1 MLYDVIIIGAGASGL
16 TCAIEAAKQNKSV
29 LVIERLQ
36 KAGKKILAT
45 GNGKCNM
52 ANSSLTPSC
61 YHSDDLQKTVRILGQ
76 NPYAFVTGYFGSLG
90 VQSYQQNGYFYPSS
104 NQAATIV
111 SALLLAATYYGVAFQ
126 YDTKIASI
134 QHKTNRYLLTAETS
148 ERFECKNVVLACGG
162 KAQPKLGSDGS
173 GLQLASELSHTII
186 PPFPALTAL
195 HSSLPYCKE
204 LKGVRQKG
212 IVTLFVNGHSVG
224 HEIGEIQFTDYG
236 LSGIAVFNLSH
247 AANEALSKKA
257 TVSISLHLIS
267 DVSEDDFLSDTIAK
281 KEHCPYMTCLQYLNG
296 YLPEKLASCC
306 LKACHIKQ
314 ESFLTS
320 LNKAQLHKLYHQ
332 ITKFD
337 FPITHSNSFD
347 ASQVMAGGV
356 ALHELT
362 ETLESRIHKG
372 LYIIGEL
379 VNVDGICGGYNLM
392 WAFRTGYI
400 AGTNL

>member
-16 TCAIEAAKQNKSV
+16 ICAIEAAKKNKSI

-36 KAGKKILAT
+36 KAGKKVLAT
-45 GNGKCNM
+45 GNGKCNI

-61 YHSDDLQKTVRILGQ
+61 YHSDDLQKAIRILGQ
-76 NPYAFVTGYFGSLG
+76 NPYTFVTGYFDSLG
-90 VQSYQQNGYFYPSS
+90 VQTYQQNGYVYPSS

-111 SALLLAATYYGVAFQ
+111 SALLLAATYYGVSIQ
-126 YDTKIASI
+126 YDTKITSI
-134 QHKTNRYLLTAETS
+134 QHKTNQYLLIAESS
-148 ERFECKNVVLACGG
+148 ERFTCKKVVLACGG

-173 GLQLASELSHTII
+173 GLHLAAELSHTIVA
-186 PPFPALTAL
+186 PFPALTAL
-195 HSSLPYCKE
+195 HSSLPFCKE

-212 IVTLFVNGHSVG
+212 TVTLFVNGHLVG
-224 HEIGEIQFTDYG
+224 QEIGEIQFTDYG

-247 AANEALSKKA
+247 VANEALLKKE
-257 TVSISLHLIS
+257 TVSVSLLLVS
-267 DVSEDDFLSDTIAK
+267 DVSEDDFLSDTISK

-306 LKACHIKQ
+306 LKACHIKP

-320 LNKAQLHKLYHQ
+320 LNKAQLRRVYQQ
-332 ITKFD
+332 ITRFD
-337 FPITHSNSFD
+337 FPITKSNTFD
-347 ASQVMAGGV
+347 TSQVMAGGV
-356 ALHELT
+356 ALQELT
-362 ETLESRIHKG
+362 ETMESRIHTG
-372 LYIIGEL
+372 LYIVGEL

-400 AGTNL
+400 AGTSL